1 MKRWGVVIRIDS
13 LGISAWRHISV
24 AIGRRFIRD
33 AAITSQ
39 GHFAEAA
46 DGDSDSE
53 ASDQEDIGEQDT
65 ILNKQTGHS
74 AQTSAMVYGRGI
86 QEAHFETHQRRES
99 FRRLSQEWH
108 YLLGFLSALHSS
120 AATPMRK
127 GSKRAGAYLDLEQFQ
142 QLQVSR

>member
-1 MKRWGVVIRIDS
+1 MKRWGVAIGIDS

-99 FRRLSQEWH
+99 FRRLS
-108 YLLGFLSALHSS
+108 
-120 AATPMRK
+120 
-127 GSKRAGAYLDLEQFQ
+127 
-142 QLQVSR
+142 